1 LDRQLEFPP
10 LVSTGG
16 SYKNQ
21 KTIMKKVLLL
31 LSLTVIF
38 SSCFRNM
45 FKIQT
50 TQQWQDEKMKKLQG
64 SQKIIVVH
72 FANEMKKLKDPIF
85 DTGHISGSLERY
97 QSLKVKSS
105 KFTYAE
111 PDLTKGAHR
120 YKHKHKQQLFSEVHL
135 FINEEYKDQKMVSIN
150 KDNFLQSREYSTSWG
165 DTILSY
171 TGGVL
176 VVAGITYL
184 VLIFIVASGYTGF

>member
-1 LDRQLEFPP
+1 
-10 LVSTGG
+10 
-16 SYKNQ
+16 
-21 KTIMKKVLLL
+21 MKKALLL

-64 SQKIIVVH
+64 SQKIMVVH
-72 FANEMKKLKDPIF
+72 FANEMKKLQDPVF
-85 DTGHISGSLERY
+85 DSGQISGSLDNY

-111 PDLTKGAHR
+111 PDLTKGSHR

-135 FINEEYKDQKMVSIN
+135 FINEEYKGQNIVSIN
-150 KDNFLQSREYSTSWG
+150 KDNFLQLREYSTNWT
-165 DTILSY
+165 DTILNY
-171 TGGVL
+171 AGGVI
-176 VVAGITYL
+176 VVTILAFITLLIISGAGYY
-184 VLIFIVASGYTGF
+184 GY

>member
-1 LDRQLEFPP
+1 
-10 LVSTGG
+10 
-16 SYKNQ
+16 
-21 KTIMKKVLLL
+21 MKKVLIL

-45 FKIQT
+45 FKIQN
-50 TQQWQDEKMKKLQG
+50 TQQWQDEKMKKIQG

-72 FANEMKKLKDPIF
+72 FANEMKKLKDPVF
-85 DTGHISGSLERY
+85 DSGQISGSLESY

-105 KFTYAE
+105 TFTYAE

-150 KDNFLQSREYSTSWG
+150 KDNFLQSREYSTSWE

-176 VVAGITYL
+176 
-184 VLIFIVASGYTGF
+184 IVASLSFLTFLIIAYSW